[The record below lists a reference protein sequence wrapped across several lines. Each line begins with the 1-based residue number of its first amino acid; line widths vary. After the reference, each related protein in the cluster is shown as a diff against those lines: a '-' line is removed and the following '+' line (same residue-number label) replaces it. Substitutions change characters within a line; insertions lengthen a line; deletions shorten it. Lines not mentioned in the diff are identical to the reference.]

1 MSRRSAIIYMG
12 SIGVGISASAAVRGT
27 GSSEG
32 SHDVVNKSELAI
44 QQAEQRKSGMFK
56 DKEVAS
62 EISKLMLALSAQLN
76 GSLIRVQEQCPVS
89 EFEAYRAV
97 VGRLMGE
104 MFFEVMQPIY
114 SQHPELEPP
123 GLK

>member
-12 SIGVGISASAAVRGT
+12 SIGVGIPASAAARGT
-27 GSSEG
+27 RTSEG
-32 SHDVVNKSELAI
+32 SHDVVSKSEPAI
-44 QQAEQRKSGMFK
+44 QEAEQRKSGMFN

-62 EISKLMLALSAQLN
+62 EISKLMFALGAQLN
-76 GSLIRVQEQCPVS
+76 GSLIRVQERCPAS

-104 MFFEVMQPIY
+104 MFVEVSMPIFAQY
-114 SQHPELEPP
+114 PDLKPPELR
-123 GLK
+123 

>member
-1 MSRRSAIIYMG
+1 MSRRSAIVYMG
-12 SIGVGISASAAVRGT
+12 SIGAGIAANADVGGT
-27 GSSEG
+27 VSSEG
-32 SHDVVNKSELAI
+32 SHDVVNKSEPAI

-62 EISKLMLALSAQLN
+62 EISKLMFALGAQLN
-76 GSLIRVQEQCPVS
+76 GSLIRVQERCPAS

-104 MFFEVMQPIY
+104 MFVEVSMPIFAQY
-114 SQHPELEPP
+114 PDLKPPEL
-123 GLK
+123 K

>member
-12 SIGVGISASAAVRGT
+12 SLGVGIAACAAVRGAR
-27 GSSEG
+27 SSED
-32 SHDVVNKSELAI
+32 SHEVVNKSEPAI
-44 QQAEQRKSGMFK
+44 QRAEQRKSGMFK

-62 EISKLMLALSAQLN
+62 DISKLMFALGAQLN
-76 GSLIRVQEQCPVS
+76 GSLIRVQEQCPAS

-104 MFFEVMQPIY
+104 MFVEVSMPIFAQY
-114 SQHPELEPP
+114 PDLKPPELR
-123 GLK
+123 

>member
-12 SIGVGISASAAVRGT
+12 SIGVGIAASAAVRGT

-32 SHDVVNKSELAI
+32 SRDVVNKSGPAI
-44 QQAEQRKSGMFK
+44 QQTEQRKSGMFK

-62 EISKLMLALSAQLN
+62 EISQLMFSLGAQLN
-76 GSLIRVQEQCPVS
+76 GSLVRVQERCPVS

-104 MFFEVMQPIY
+104 MFVEVSMPIFAQY
-114 SQHPELEPP
+114 PDLKPPEL
-123 GLK
+123 K

>member
-1 MSRRSAIIYMG
+1 MSRRSVIIYMG
-12 SIGVGISASAAVRGT
+12 NIAAGFATGTAVRGS

-32 SHDVVNKSELAI
+32 SLDVVNKSVPANQRSD
-44 QQAEQRKSGMFK
+44 QQKGAMFK

-62 EISKLMLALSAQLN
+62 DVSKLMFALGAQLN
-76 GSLIRVQEQCPVS
+76 GSLLRVQERCPTS

-104 MFFEVMQPIY
+104 MFVEVTMPIFAQY
-114 SQHPELEPP
+114 PELKPP
-123 GLK
+123 ELK

>member
-1 MSRRSAIIYMG
+1 MSRRSAIVYMG
-12 SIGVGISASAAVRGT
+12 SIGAGLAANTAVGGT
-27 GSSEG
+27 VSSEG
-32 SHDVVNKSELAI
+32 SHDVVNKSEPAI

-62 EISKLMLALSAQLN
+62 EISKLIFALSAQLN
-76 GSLIRVQEQCPVS
+76 GSLIRVQERCPAS

-104 MFFEVMQPIY
+104 MFVEVSMPIFAQY
-114 SQHPELEPP
+114 PDLKPPEL
-123 GLK
+123 K